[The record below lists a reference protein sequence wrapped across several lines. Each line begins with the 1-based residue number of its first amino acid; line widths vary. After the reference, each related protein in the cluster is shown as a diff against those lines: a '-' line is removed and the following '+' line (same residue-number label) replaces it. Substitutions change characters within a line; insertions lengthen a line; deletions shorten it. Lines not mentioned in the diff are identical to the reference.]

1 MPLEVE
7 VKFPGVSF
15 DRVRARLVELGLEC
29 GKAYLERN
37 TVFDSP
43 DRRLLKAGCL
53 LRVRECEGLG
63 WKSGL
68 LTFKSPAAG
77 ENPLGYKRQEE
88 TESALTSPR
97 SVSTILALL
106 GYPAAFA
113 YDKAR
118 EICRADG
125 VEICLDRLPFG
136 EAGDALYPVVELEG
150 DEAAIAAMIRKLE
163 LPQERASAANYH
175 DLNKQWR
182 KERGLPPRDDF
193 AFSPA
198 ALAEIRAE
206 LGLVPEEMA

>member
-1 MPLEVE
+1 MSLEIE
-7 VKFPGVSF
+7 VKFPGL
-15 DRVRARLVELGLEC
+15 DLNNLRIRLMALGMES
-29 GKAYLERN
+29 GRPYLERN

-53 LRVRECEGLG
+53 LRVRECEGPG

-77 ENPLGYKRQEE
+77 ESPLGYKRQEE
-88 TESALTSPR
+88 TESALTNPR

-118 EICRADG
+118 EICRLDG

-136 EAGDALYPVVELEG
+136 EADDDLYPVVELEG
-150 DEAAIAAMIRKLE
+150 DETAIAAVIQKLE

-175 DLNKQWR
+175 DLNKRWR

-198 ALAEIRAE
+198 ALARIRDE
-206 LGLVPEEMA
+206 LGLARAD